1 MRSVTGRLIWG
12 LITQEF
18 QSNSC
23 KLTFK
28 FLQALDLSQT
38 HFSAVPKLAN
48 NLLGHTKEEEKSGVW
63 SQAPLPVS
71 RNDELMFI

>member
-1 MRSVTGRLIWG
+1 MRSVTDRLIWR

-28 FLQALDLSQT
+28 FSQALDLSQT
-38 HFSAVPKLAN
+38 HFAAVPELAN
-48 NLLGHTKEEEKSGVW
+48 NLLVQTKEEGKSGVW
-63 SQAPLPVS
+63 SQDTLPVS
-71 RNDELMFI
+71 CNDELMFL